1 MNHKITNALLGRI
14 PRVLFGIGITLILSP
29 PFLYWWIHGDY
40 DRYLWII
47 SGPYPYSNLGSA
59 PYQFFLYGG
68 LFFAGITLIIIAFVL
83 RKALHNE
90 QIKNRNND

>member
-1 MNHKITNALLGRI
+1 MNHKVTNALLVRI
-14 PRVLFGIGITLILSP
+14 PCVLFGMGIMFIVSP
-29 PFLYWWIHGDY
+29 LFLYWWIHGDY

-47 SGPYPYSNLGSA
+47 KGPYPYSNFGSA
-59 PYQFFLYGG
+59 LYQLFLYGG
-68 LFFAGITLIIIAFVL
+68 LFFAGIMLIIIAFVL